1 MGVVIQ
7 MSKLIADI
15 LLGSDVKSTVIM
27 CQFILGTEMSFPTL
41 KFVSVKP
48 LLVNHN
54 KEMPGMLK

>member
-7 MSKLIADI
+7 MSKLIANI

-48 LLVNHN
+48 LLINYH
-54 KEMPGMLK
+54 EDMPEKLK